1 MASWCRKE
9 EDCARDLARNDFVAY
24 RPWFGLVL
32 PEHEKSI
39 KLGDLGRFNRDGE
52 YVRLG
57 TMFRSS
63 EKMLFKNGYTA
74 ERWVGVPKPA
84 GEDLTTSEETVSDP
98 FVSRTTAWM
107 HVPRDQF
114 KKYALNSYILLT
126 R

>member
-1 MASWCRKE
+1 MASWCRKK

-24 RPWFGLVL
+24 RQWFGLVP

-63 EKMLFKNGYTA
+63 DKVLLKNGYTA
-74 ERWVGVPKPA
+74 EKWVGVPRPTP
-84 GEDLTTSEETVSDP
+84 ESVTTSEEVVVDP
-98 FVSRTTAWM
+98 FISQTTAWT

-114 KKYALNSYILLT
+114 KEYALNPNIVLT
-126 R
+126 W